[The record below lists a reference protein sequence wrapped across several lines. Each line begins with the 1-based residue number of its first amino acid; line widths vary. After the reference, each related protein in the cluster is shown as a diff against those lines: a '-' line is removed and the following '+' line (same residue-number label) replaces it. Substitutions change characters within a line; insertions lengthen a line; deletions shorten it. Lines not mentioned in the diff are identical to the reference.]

1 MKKIFILSGVL
12 VFLIILLVFLLIF
25 FTKSLRDNNK
35 ALKYF
40 NKGDFKTASKILN
53 KQVKDNPNNN
63 DILINSS
70 GVDYKLNKFD
80 ESKLK
85 YNKVLN
91 SSVSAQADKFVSFYN
106 LGNVEFKQG
115 NINKAINFYK
125 EAIKINPDDKDSKYN
140 LEVAL
145 KKLNEK
151 GLSQDQNKQQDKN
164 KDQQNK
170 KEQDLKKQME
180 QNEKAQE
187 DNKKQQQDLKDKKD
201 KESNKNKNQ
210 NSKKEK
216 ELNKEKQ
223 NLDKQKQEISEKIK
237 NLQNSDPEK
246 SQNNQSAENKQEEG
260 NEPKESNKEKKDTS
274 GSILLNYYDESDKN
288 TNRPKKKLKGYQMTK
303 PQKDW

>member
-1 MKKIFILSGVL
+1 MKKIFILSGML
-12 VFLIILLVFLLIF
+12 VFLIILLFFLLIF

-40 NKGDFKTASKILN
+40 NKGDFKTASEILN

-85 YNKVLN
+85 YNKVLS
-91 SSVSAQADKFVSFYN
+91 SSVSAPVDKFVSYYN
-106 LGNVEFKQG
+106 LGNAEFKQG
-115 NINKAINFYK
+115 NISKAINFYK

-151 GLSQDQNKQQDKN
+151 DSSQKQNKQQDKN
-164 KDQQNK
+164 KEQQNK

-180 QNEKAQE
+180 QNEKSQE
-187 DNKKQQQDLKDKKD
+187 DSKKQQQDLKDKKD
-201 KESNKNKNQ
+201 KGNNKNQ
-210 NSKKEK
+210 NSKKEE
-216 ELNKEKQ
+216 ELDKEKQ

-237 NLQNSDPEK
+237 NLQNSK
-246 SQNNQSAENKQEEG
+246 SQKNQKNQSAENKQEKG
-260 NEPKESNKEKKDTS
+260 NDSKESNKEKKDMP
-274 GSILLNYYDESDKN
+274 GSILLNYYNESDKN
-288 TNRPKKKLKGYQMTK
+288 TNRPKKKLKGYQVAQ

>member
-1 MKKIFILSGVL
+1 MKRIFILSGVL
-12 VFLIILLVFLLIF
+12 VFLIIVLVFLLIF
-25 FTKSLRDNNK
+25 FTKNLRDNNK

-40 NKGDFKTASKILN
+40 NKGDFKTASEILN
-53 KQVKDNPNNN
+53 KQVQDNPNNN

-85 YNKVLN
+85 YNKVL
-91 SSVSAQADKFVSFYN
+91 SSSMSAQADKFVSYYN
-106 LGNVEFKQG
+106 LGNAEFKQG
-115 NINKAINFYK
+115 NINEAINFYK

-151 GLSQDQNKQQDKN
+151 GLSQNQNKQQDKN

-170 KEQDLKKQME
+170 KEQDLKRQME

-201 KESNKNKNQ
+201 KGNNKNKNQ

-237 NLQNSDPEK
+237 NLQNSELEK
-246 SQNNQSAENKQEEG
+246 SQNNQKAENKQEKG
-260 NEPKESNKEKKDTS
+260 DDSKESNKEKKDTS
-274 GSILLNYYDESDKN
+274 GSILLNYYNESDKN
-288 TNRPKKKLKGYQMTK
+288 TNRPKKKLKGYQMVK

>member
-1 MKKIFILSGVL
+1 MKKIFILSGML
-12 VFLIILLVFLLIF
+12 IFLITLLVFLLIF

-40 NKGDFKTASKILN
+40 NKCDFKTASEILN

-91 SSVSAQADKFVSFYN
+91 SSVSTQTDKFVSYYN
-106 LGNVEFKQG
+106 LGNVEFRQD

-145 KKLNEK
+145 KKMNEK
-151 GLSQDQNKQQDKN
+151 ALSQNQNKRQDKN

-201 KESNKNKNQ
+201 KENNKNKNQ

-216 ELNKEKQ
+216 ELNKENQ
-223 NLDKQKQEISEKIK
+223 NLNKQKQEISEKIK
-237 NLQNSDPEK
+237 NLQNSEPK
-246 SQNNQSAENKQEEG
+246 SQNNQSAENKQENG
-260 NEPKESNKEKKDTS
+260 NDHKESNKEKKDTL
-274 GSILLNYYDESDKN
+274 GSMFLNYYNESGKD
-288 TNRPKKKLKGYQMTK
+288 TNRPKKKLKGYQMAK